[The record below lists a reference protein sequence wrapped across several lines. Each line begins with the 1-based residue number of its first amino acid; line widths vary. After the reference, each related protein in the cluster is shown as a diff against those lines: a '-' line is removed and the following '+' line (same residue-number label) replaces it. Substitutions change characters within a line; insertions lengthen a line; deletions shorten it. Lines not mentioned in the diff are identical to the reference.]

1 MKTLPLIC
9 IIFCFCFNMKA
20 QNSDSPKS
28 AFLFDSFTKSNI
40 LLKNKLLSHNPLN
53 YNCVK
58 QVFHFMENGQEMVLD
73 DISNVDTI
81 YIDNRK
87 FVPHLKR
94 FMEYIPVGNTML
106 LVDYKTKAL
115 PIGKVGAFGTTSQGS
130 VQNIDYNPVNQQKME
145 VLDNSVYQFKIENSY
160 YLLHD
165 QKKKK
170 FNNTKSF
177 LKLFPKERAES
188 ILSFIKDKK
197 INMEKV
203 DDVIKLIEFTEGK

>member
-9 IIFCFCFNMKA
+9 IIFCCCFNLKA
-20 QNSDSPKS
+20 QNPDSPKS
-28 AFLFDSFTKSNI
+28 AFLFDSFTKGNV
-40 LLKNKLLSHNPLN
+40 LLKNKLLSNNSLN

-58 QVFHFMENGQEMVLD
+58 QVFHFMDNGQEMILD
-73 DISNVDTI
+73 DNSNVDTI

-94 FMEYIPVGNTML
+94 FAEYIPVGNTML

-115 PIGKVGAFGTTSQGS
+115 PIGKVGAYGTTSQGS

-145 VLDNSVYQFKIENSY
+145 VVDNSVYQFKTENTY
-160 YLLHD
+160 YLLQD

-177 LKLFPKERAES
+177 LKLFPKEQEES
-188 ILSFIKDKK
+188 ISSFIKEQK
-197 INMEKV
+197 INFEKV
-203 DDVIKLIEFTEGK
+203 DDVKKLIKFADGK

>member
-9 IIFCFCFNMKA
+9 IIFCCCFNLKA
-20 QNSDSPKS
+20 QNPDSPKS
-28 AFLFDSFTKSNI
+28 AFLFDSFTKGNV
-40 LLKNKLLSHNPLN
+40 LLKNKLLSNNSLN

-58 QVFHFMENGQEMVLD
+58 QVFHFMDNGQEMILY
-73 DISNVDTI
+73 DISNIDTI

-94 FMEYIPVGNTML
+94 FVEYIPVGNTML

-115 PIGKVGAFGTTSQGS
+115 PIGKVGAYGITSQGS
-130 VQNIDYNPVNQQKME
+130 VQNIDYNPVNQQKMD
-145 VLDNSVYQFKIENSY
+145 VVDISVYRYKTENTY
-160 YLLHD
+160 YLLQN

-177 LKLFPKERAES
+177 LKLFPKEQAES
-188 ILSFIKDKK
+188 ISSFIKNEK
-197 INMEKV
+197 ISMERV
-203 DDVIKLIEFTEGK
+203 DDVRKLIEFTNGI